1 MAISYALKNSAT
13 MVAENELKDLK
24 KLAKCGEFKVHEL
37 NVPGKEDDVD
47 EDEKENKYS
56 IALALCIIRTNALI
70 PRQRTYR

>member
-1 MAISYALKNSAT
+1 M
-13 MVAENELKDLK
+13 
-24 KLAKCGEFKVHEL
+24 HEL
-37 NVPGKEDDVD
+37 NVPGKEDDVN